1 VVYAGTAATP
11 TSTRTEPLLCVGHR
25 VASVSPS
32 GFLCFSH
39 VRGLLQWGTR
49 LPLVHGQLLP
59 APVLV
64 YLRVKL
70 QLLHAYTTEKPRDRD
85 AKQDLPHDLERVS
98 KGIAHLVLQRLLQRR
113 NDRYRRER
121 DLDALRELREERG
134 GQVSLQLVL

>member
-1 VVYAGTAATP
+1 M
-11 TSTRTEPLLCVGHR
+11 
-25 VASVSPS
+25 
-32 GFLCFSH
+32 
-39 VRGLLQWGTR
+39 
-49 LPLVHGQLLP
+49 
-59 APVLV
+59 
-64 YLRVKL
+64 KL
-70 QLLHAYTTEKPRDRD
+70 QLPHAYTAEKPRDRD